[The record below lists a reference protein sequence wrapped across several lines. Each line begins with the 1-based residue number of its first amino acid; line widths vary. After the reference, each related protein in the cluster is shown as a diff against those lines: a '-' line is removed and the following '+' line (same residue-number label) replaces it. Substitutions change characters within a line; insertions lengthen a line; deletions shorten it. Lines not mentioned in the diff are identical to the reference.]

1 MERFFFSWIYS
12 FSFNDKIL
20 FNTIAIF
27 MIQHFVRISLFTH
40 QDTSTKQRFSSL
52 NGRHQPI
59 HPRGILQNV
68 LSEEA
73 PPRGP
78 TPYPYIPFWTEKV
91 SFSNTF
97 YWRMIPL
104 SYTLFRFLDF
114 FTAINWSVR
123 PFGPLH
129 RPKSEISQTFY
140 TPSIRL
146 AKEQENLRYSKIP
159 TLSYTWGMQKVPLW
173 SEPSCIGHYFRYP
186 LRGIRTPQTLTQIFD
201 KRKSSYGDTFP

>member
-1 MERFFFSWIYS
+1 MERFFFFHEYIHSHSTTKFYSTPLLYSW
-12 FSFNDKIL
+12 FNIL
-20 FNTIAIF
+20 CA
-27 MIQHFVRISLFTH
+27 SLFRH
-40 QDTSTKQRFSSL
+40 QDTSNKQRFSSL

>member
-1 MERFFFSWIYS
+1 MCRIHKFHIPSHWTIFFFFHEYIHSHSTTKFYS
-12 FSFNDKIL
+12 TPLLYSRFNIL
-20 FNTIAIF
+20 CA
-27 MIQHFVRISLFTH
+27 SLFTH

-59 HPRGILQNV
+59 HPRGILKNV

-73 PPRGP
+73 PPRGS
-78 TPYPYIPFWTEKV
+78 TPYPYIPFWTEKI

-114 FTAINWSVR
+114 FAAINWSVR

-129 RPKSEISQTFY
+129 RPKWEISQPFY
-140 TPSIRL
+140 TPSILL
-146 AKEQENLRYSKIP
+146 AKEQENYDIVKSLPFHIP
-159 TLSYTWGMQKVPLW
+159 DACK
-173 SEPSCIGHYFRYP
+173 RYP
-186 LRGIRTPQTLTQIFD
+186 FGLSLLV
-201 KRKSSYGDTFP
+201 